1 MKLRIAAAWAVTALV
16 TPGAR
21 AQVRIN
27 LDDPKPAAPAN
38 GKVDPSKPTSNS
50 DAKKTDDA
58 KKKKDEEMGKI
69 EGIEIPRGGGFLGIQ
84 LVNGTFKL
92 AFYNAKKKPV
102 APDVDRA
109 NLRWTVKTES
119 LPERVVLNADG
130 AALTSPK
137 IVKPPYTFNLSITLV
152 KGEGDGA
159 STENF
164 SVDFHQ

>member
-1 MKLRIAAAWAVTALV
+1 MKHRLVTAWVLASIV
-16 TPGAR
+16 TAGAW

-38 GKVDPSKPTSNS
+38 GQADPGKSAPNADT
-50 DAKKTDDA
+50 KKKDDA
-58 KKKKDEEMGKI
+58 KKKKADEMGKI

-92 AFYNAKKKPV
+92 SFYNAKKKPV

-119 LPERVVLNADG
+119 LPERVVLNPDG
-130 AALTSPK
+130 NALTSPK

-152 KGEGDGA
+152 KGDGDA
-159 STENF
+159 ATTESFN
-164 SVDFHQ
+164 VDFHP